1 MAEKVLS
8 QEEMDALLKG
18 VSEGS
23 VDTRVAPGPT
33 GGTRSYDLS
42 SQERF
47 IPRRIPTLEV
57 ICEEFARMFQMSIG
71 TTLQKPVEFK
81 AKPLE
86 VISWADLAKKIPS
99 PSNINVLRLDPLKN
113 PGLLVIDAKVIY
125 LLLDHL
131 FGGKG
136 QTQSKSQGGFTRIEL
151 RFIHKIVNQIME
163 DLQKAWKPI
172 YAIQISIIRTEVN
185 PQLASVCVP
194 TEMVI
199 VAPFRLK
206 IHNDERE
213 ILFGLPYPTIEPIKD
228 KLYSMFQSEQKDLSQ
243 QWGELLQNEV
253 YSCRLSAVA
262 ELGMAMLD
270 VTDVTQLTIGDVI
283 TLDKSVVDDLEL
295 KVEGKVKFLG
305 RPGVYRGNLAFQV
318 TKIAPDEVEVED
330 G

>member
-57 ICEEFARMFQMSIG
+57 IGDEFARMFQMSIG
-71 TTLQKPVEFK
+71 ATLQKPVEFK
-81 AKPLE
+81 PKPLE
-86 VISWADLAKKIPS
+86 ILSWADLARKIPS
-99 PSNINVLRLDPLKN
+99 PSNINVIRLDPLKN
-113 PGLLVIDAKVIY
+113 PALLVIEAKVIY

-136 QTQSKSQGGFTRIEL
+136 QIQTKGEGGFTRIES
-151 RFIHKIVNQIME
+151 RFIQKIVSQIIE
-163 DLQKAWKPI
+163 DLQKAWQPV
-172 YAIQISIIRTEVN
+172 YAVKISIIRTEVN

-199 VAPFRLK
+199 VAPFKLK
-206 IHNDERE
+206 IHNEERE
-213 ILFGLPYPTIEPIKD
+213 ILFVLPYPTIEPIKD
-228 KLYSMFQSEQKDLSQ
+228 KLYSMFQSEQKDMSQ
-243 QWGELLQNEV
+243 QWGELLHNEV
-253 YSCRLSAVA
+253 YNCRVSAVA
-262 ELGMAMLD
+262 ELGMAKLD
-270 VTDVTQLTIGDVI
+270 MEDVTQLTIGDVI
-283 TLDKSVVDDLEL
+283 TLDKSVIEDLEL
-295 KVEGKVKFLG
+295 KVEGKIKFLG

-318 TKIAPDEVEVED
+318 TRIVPEEVEVED
-330 G
+330 E